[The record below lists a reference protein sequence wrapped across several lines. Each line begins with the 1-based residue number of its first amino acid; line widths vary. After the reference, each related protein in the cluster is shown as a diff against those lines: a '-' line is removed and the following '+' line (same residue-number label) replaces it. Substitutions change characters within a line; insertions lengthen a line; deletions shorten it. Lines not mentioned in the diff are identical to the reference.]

1 MQGDM
6 ARHELWVELADRP
19 GNLAALAGDLAAC
32 GANIVHL
39 DVLAGT
45 GDTVIDRLVV
55 QVPDHRSGELMAV
68 AQRCGATLRSLD
80 DDATDPPP
88 PRGPVMVRAA
98 SFSGRSAE
106 PGPSVRRSP
115 MTLERLVALPDGGL
129 VRLRHLSA
137 GDRSALVAHHAR
149 CTETTRRHSRFLAA
163 DVDVEDDDLVALG
176 ALVGGAIVGAAR
188 YELRDGGTRADL
200 SVIVEDGQQRR
211 GIGALLVNEL
221 ATLAWNAGVGHVRAV
236 APAGGDGLARTL
248 RRAGLAVSVRRDC
261 DALVFD
267 GVLPHGL
274 SASA

>member
-1 MQGDM
+1 M

-45 GDTVIDRLVV
+45 ADTVIDRLVV
-55 QVPDHRSGELMAV
+55 QVPDQRSGDLVAV
-68 AQRCGATLRSLD
+68 ARRCGATLRPLD
-80 DDATDPPP
+80 DSDASHPPP
-88 PRGPVMVRAA
+88 QGPVLVRATT
-98 SFSGRSAE
+98 FSGRNAE
-106 PGPSVRRSP
+106 PGRPVRRSP

-129 VRLRHLSA
+129 VRLRHLST
-137 GDRSALVAHHAR
+137 GDRNALVAHHGR
-149 CTETTRRHSRFLAA
+149 CSEATRRHSRFLSPG
-163 DVDVEDDDLVALG
+163 VDDDDLVALA

-188 YELRDGGTRADL
+188 YELRDGGKRADL
-200 SVIVEDGQQRR
+200 SVIVEDGHQRR

-221 ATLAWNAGVGHVRAV
+221 ATLASNAGVGHVRAV
-236 APAGGDGLARTL
+236 APAGGDRLARTL
-248 RRAGLAVSVRRDC
+248 RHAGLDVTVRRDG

-267 GVLPHGL
+267 CVLPYGL